1 MKFIDMHCDTLTVC
15 AERKGDLAVC
25 GLQTNLTKLHK
36 SGYIAQC
43 FAVFTE
49 GETAAADF
57 EKYLAFYKKM
67 LSGHGDIA
75 APVLKCNDISRCEK
89 EGKLGCILTVENL
102 SFTGGDLSKLDLLK
116 AEGVK
121 MTSLVWNNEN
131 VFARPN
137 LIFENGL
144 PSFEKRESRGLTRLG
159 KEAAERLDELKII
172 IDISHLS
179 DGGADELLTDRKIPI
194 VASHSNAAAVCGVS
208 RNLTDGLIKKIADCG
223 GVVGVNFCADFLGG
237 EAFESVLLHLKHII
251 KIGGSDVIAL
261 GSDFDG
267 IPEVENLE
275 GCERVPALFE
285 YLRAKGIDN
294 GTLEKLAYKNFL
306 RVFSEFD

>member
-1 MKFIDMHCDTLTVC
+1 MKLIDMHCDTLTVC
-15 AERKGDLAVC
+15 ADKKSDLAVC
-25 GLQTNLTKLHK
+25 GLQTNLKKLRE

-49 GETAAADF
+49 GGNAAADF
-57 EKYLAFYKKM
+57 ERYLAFYKKT

-75 APVLKCNDISRCEK
+75 APVFSSADITRCERDK
-89 EGKLGCILTVENL
+89 KLGCILTVENL
-102 SFTGGDLSKLDLLK
+102 SFTGGDLGKLDLLK

-121 MTSLVWNNEN
+121 MASLIWNNEN

-172 IDISHLS
+172 IDVSHLS
-179 DGGADELLTDRKIPI
+179 DGGADELLTGRKIPL
-194 VASHSNAAAVCGVS
+194 VASHSNSSSVCGVS

-223 GVVGVNFCADFLGG
+223 GLIGLNFCADFLGG
-237 EAFESVLLHLKHII
+237 EAFKSVLLHLKRII
-251 KIGGSDVIAL
+251 NVGGTDVIAL

-275 GCERVPALFE
+275 DCTRVPALFK
-285 YLRAKGIDN
+285 YLSLNGIDDN
-294 GTLEKLAYKNFL
+294 TLEKLAYKNFL